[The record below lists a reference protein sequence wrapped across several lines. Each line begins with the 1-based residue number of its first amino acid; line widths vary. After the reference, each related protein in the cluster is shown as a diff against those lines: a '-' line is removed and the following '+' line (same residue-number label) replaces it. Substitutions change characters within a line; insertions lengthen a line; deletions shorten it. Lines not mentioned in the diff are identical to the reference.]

1 MADDLAYPSFTSPGG
16 QSDAGSPTQGATTPP
31 GQGNPDSLEKLQ
43 LVQGIV
49 RNTRLLAQ
57 KVPGAVDIIR
67 QINDL
72 TQKLQVKIM
81 QGGAPP
87 TVQAPP
93 VA

>member
-1 MADDLAYPSFTSPGG
+1 MADELSNPQLSQGGSEPGPVG
-16 QSDAGSPTQGATTPP
+16 TTAPP
-31 GQGNPDSLEKLQ
+31 GQSNPDAMERLQ

-81 QGGAPP
+81 QSGPGPQA
-87 TVQAPP
+87 QAPP
-93 VA
+93 MG

>member
-1 MADDLAYPSFTSPGG
+1 M
-16 QSDAGSPTQGATTPP
+16 GATTPP
-31 GQGNPDSLEKLQ
+31 GQANPDATEKLQ

-81 QGGAPP
+81 QSGAPP